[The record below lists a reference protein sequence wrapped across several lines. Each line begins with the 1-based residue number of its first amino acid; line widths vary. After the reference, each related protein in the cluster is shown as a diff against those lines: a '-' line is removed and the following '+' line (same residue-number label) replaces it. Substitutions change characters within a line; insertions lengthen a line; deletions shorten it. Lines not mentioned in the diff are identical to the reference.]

1 MRTTICTF
9 FILISTCLL
18 AIAGDDTIR
27 FSIDMGRYEKVAIQ
41 KQDNIYNRD
50 KNITPENIKSNYTI
64 VSVPIFSLKAEAIK
78 YKCGD
83 DIGAL
88 IDFKEDPYFQDVFI
102 YNKEGIYVDG
112 NEIHDT
118 YEKFSIEKYG
128 DIGEVPVLFDYDKA
142 KRRILKYKQRKGA
155 FIFMVKHLRG
165 FWSIRNGV
173 LYKLTNTF
181 HEKNANEYAA
191 KYYGEEF
198 IREMSLGEGMRI
210 GHYYHGCIMPT
221 VQIQPAKKFKIEEK
235 RRE

>member
-1 MRTTICTF
+1 MRTAICIL
-9 FILISTCLL
+9 FIQISVCLL
-18 AIAGDDTIR
+18 AIADDTIY
-27 FSIDMGRYEKVAIQ
+27 FSINMDKYEEVAIQ
-41 KQDNIYNRD
+41 KQAKTY
-50 KNITPENIKSNYTI
+50 KEYVTLENIKNHYTI
-64 VSVPIFSLKAEAIK
+64 VSVPVFSLKAEAIK

-102 YNKEGIYVDG
+102 YNKEGIYVDC

-118 YEKFSIEKYG
+118 YKKSNMERYG
-128 DIGEVPVLFDYDKA
+128 DSIGEVPVLYDYDKA

-210 GHYYHGCIMPT
+210 GHYYYGCIMPT